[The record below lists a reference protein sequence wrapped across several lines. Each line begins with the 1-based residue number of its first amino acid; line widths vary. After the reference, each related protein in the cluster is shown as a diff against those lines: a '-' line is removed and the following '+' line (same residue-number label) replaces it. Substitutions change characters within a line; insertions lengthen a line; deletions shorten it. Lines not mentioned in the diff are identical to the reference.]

1 MRLKKLWLLSL
12 RNHKNENGM
21 TGTYAS
27 KFNNKKQN
35 KQTNKTISGFYQPVI
50 VKM

>member
-1 MRLKKLWLLSL
+1 
-12 RNHKNENGM
+12 M

-27 KFNNKKQN
+27 KFNNNKKQN
-35 KQTNKTISGFYQPVI
+35 KQKKKQKISGFYKPVI